1 LITRPLVPLLL
12 LTAVLLTA
20 CATYY
25 VPRDHGRAAGLA
37 RIGAGYGHLAL
48 ARITSGM
55 DPAMLALA
63 RRHDTGRRQDYWGRV
78 RGWEVID
85 IAELPTLGFRGLSF
99 DDARRIN
106 SYIPIADVPAA
117 APPFVLNASL
127 EDRARAF
134 DCLTQAV
141 YFEAGFEPADGKRAV
156 AQVVLN
162 RLRHPG
168 YPKTVCGVIYQ
179 GSQRAT
185 GCQFSFTCDG
195 SLLRP
200 RNAAAWANAQIV
212 AREALNG
219 HVEPAVGT
227 STHYHADYVS
237 PYWAPT
243 LVKLATAGV
252 HIFYRWTGPLGD
264 PEALNGRYRGGEAN
278 LGDDI
283 LQGDDARTPDLPQGV
298 ESAPPPRVVQFDQGD
313 GVMRSYVIADSP
325 ADPTGL
331 LAPVS
336 PGLGVLTPTRR
347 RPTPAEVRAINEAL
361 ARLPEAQTQPSAGD
375 AQ

>member
-1 LITRPLVPLLL
+1 MLTALLL
-12 LTAVLLTA
+12 AA

-25 VPRDHGRAAGLA
+25 VPREHGRAAGLA
-37 RIGAGYGHLAL
+37 RVGAGYGDLAL
-48 ARITSGM
+48 ARITADM
-55 DPAMLALA
+55 DPAMLSLA
-63 RRHDTGRRQDYWGRV
+63 RRHDTVRRQDYWGRV
-78 RGWEVID
+78 RGWERID
-85 IAELPTLGFRGLSF
+85 IAVLPTLGFGAPNF

-106 SYIPIADVPAA
+106 SFIPIADAPVA
-117 APPFVLNASL
+117 APRFVLSASI
-127 EDRARAF
+127 EDRSRAF

-141 YFEAGFEPADGKRAV
+141 YFEAGFEPTEGKRAV

-168 YPKTVCGVIYQ
+168 YPKTVCGVVYQ
-179 GSQRAT
+179 GSQRTT

-200 RNAAAWANAQIV
+200 RNAAAWADAQIV
-212 AREALNG
+212 ARQALDG

-227 STHYHADYVS
+227 ATHYHADYVA

-264 PEALNGRYRGGEAN
+264 PGALTGRYRGGEAN
-278 LGDDI
+278 LGADI
-283 LQGDDARTPDLPQGV
+283 LQGDDARTPDLPDTP
-298 ESAPPPRVVQFDQGD
+298 SAAPPPRVVQLDQGD

-331 LAPVS
+331 LGPVS
-336 PGLGVLTPTRR
+336 PGVGVLTPSRR

-361 ARLPEAQTQPSAGD
+361 AKLPEAQPKA
-375 AQ
+375 APAP